1 MTKKWY
7 NYFVSVDDASGAAG
21 QGDPRAAASAG
32 NAAQTVAEIASGVAA
47 EPKFTSPVSDPTSF
61 DEIYQAAEIPAAPQ
75 GYSIMKIA
83 DMLQSEHIRSMP
95 ADVRR
100 SAVLLALEPAGLAIK
115 TVIHAPVPPYPP
127 PTR

>member
-1 MTKKWY
+1 MTRNGY
-7 NYFVSVDDASGAAG
+7 NYFVSVDDARGADG
-21 QGDPRAAASAG
+21 QGDPGAAASAG

-95 ADVRR
+95 ADGRR
-100 SAVLLALEPAGLAIK
+100 SSVLVALDAAGVDIKDGIQDAV
-115 TVIHAPVPPYPP
+115 
-127 PTR
+127 